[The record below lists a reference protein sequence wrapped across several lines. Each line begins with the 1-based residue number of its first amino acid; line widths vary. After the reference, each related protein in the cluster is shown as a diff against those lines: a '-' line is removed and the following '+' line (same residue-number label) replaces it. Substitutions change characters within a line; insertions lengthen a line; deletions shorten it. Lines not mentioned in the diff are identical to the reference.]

1 VAAKKKVK
9 YSSVAEKDKKSRDKR
24 ILGKAP
30 AGFKKTKTA
39 AKKKKT
45 AKKKNG

>member
-1 VAAKKKVK
+1 MAAKKKT
-9 YSSVAEKDKKSRDKR
+9 YSTVAERDKKSRDKR

-39 AKKKKT
+39 AKKKKAT
-45 AKKKNG
+45 KKKNG